1 VGCGLL
7 EVSTASSEK
16 SRVLVPS
23 PLFVLSLSLSLSH
36 HVDATSW
43 SLVHDEASRDM
54 SCMEAPY
61 VVPNALMLWALG
73 EC

>member
-1 VGCGLL
+1 
-7 EVSTASSEK
+7 
-16 SRVLVPS
+16 
-23 PLFVLSLSLSLSH
+23 
-36 HVDATSW
+36 
-43 SLVHDEASRDM
+43 VHDEASRDM